1 VEQSTD
7 PAALDAVRVIYESSF
22 PPEERADFDGVA
34 DAVRAGARRLFVA
47 RDGDGAVAGF
57 GVTRSMEP
65 AGAHLLEY
73 LAVAEGRRDG
83 GLGGNLLDGVVGALR
98 ELGEAAVL
106 LIEVEPADDGPDE
119 QRPLRARRLGFYER
133 HGARVVECAPG
144 YRAPRFD
151 GPGELRY
158 VLMWVPLA
166 DGVEPPRGEGLRAM
180 VAALLVDGYGLD
192 PDDRLVGAVLGG
204 LAC

>member
-1 VEQSTD
+1 MEQSTD

-83 GLGGNLLDGVVGALR
+83 GLGGNLLDFTEFFGRQSHVHERNRIPGA
-98 ELGEAAVL
+98 
-106 LIEVEPADDGPDE
+106 
-119 QRPLRARRLGFYER
+119 
-133 HGARVVECAPG
+133 C
-144 YRAPRFD
+144 
-151 GPGELRY
+151 
-158 VLMWVPLA
+158 
-166 DGVEPPRGEGLRAM
+166 
-180 VAALLVDGYGLD
+180 LD
-192 PDDRLVGAVLGG
+192 H
-204 LAC
+204 